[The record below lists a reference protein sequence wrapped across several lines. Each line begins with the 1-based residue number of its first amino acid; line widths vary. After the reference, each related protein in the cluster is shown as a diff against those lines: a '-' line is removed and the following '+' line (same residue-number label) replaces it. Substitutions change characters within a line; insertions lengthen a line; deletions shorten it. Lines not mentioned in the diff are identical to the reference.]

1 MASPDLMGSIRAIA
15 GKRLINGAG
24 GIMDDPLI
32 VIENARIRAVGSR
45 GAVEV
50 PSGTAV
56 IDAHECTLMPGLI
69 DAHVHLGAFNCTTFG
84 NARVSRFEFTPQLQA
99 FYALFHA
106 QLCFEMGF
114 TTLRDAGRSTPRGDF
129 AEEMCAVRDAIN
141 AGIVPGPRLL
151 VLAETVITGGHLEML
166 TLPRAMPRPQNFT
179 ADGPWELRRKVREL
193 IRSGADGI
201 KTSVSGGVALGT
213 SPDVRNMTQEELDA
227 IVDEA
232 HAFRKPVAVHC
243 FHPEGLRM
251 CVNAGVDTIEHMVYS
266 DEDSIARVRDSGIWV
281 VPTLLNRSDY
291 VIAKNVELGL
301 PPSLI
306 GMQRVIQPHCFVTFS
321 RMHESGVRIAMGTDI
336 HNVPEM
342 GSAARELELYV
353 AHGMSLL
360 DAILTA
366 TRNAAQAL
374 GLGSELG
381 TIEPGKLADILAV
394 RGNPAEDVRILQ
406 DAANIAMVMKEGR
419 VYVDR
424 LSAESRD
431 VRHPEPGRWKIL
443 DRE

>member
-1 MASPDLMGSIRAIA
+1 MGLIHAIT
-15 GKRLINGAG
+15 GKRLIDGAG
-24 GIMDDPLI
+24 GIIVDPLI
-32 VIENARIRAVGSR
+32 VVDDARIRQVGVR
-45 GAVEV
+45 GAIEM

-56 IDAHECTLMPGLI
+56 IDARDCTLMPGLI

-84 NARVSRFEFTPQLQA
+84 NARISRFEVTPQLQA

-114 TTLRDAGRSTPRGDF
+114 TTLRDAGRGTPRGGF

-151 VLAETVITGGHLEML
+151 VLAETVITGSHLEML

-266 DEDSIARVRDSGIWV
+266 DDDSIARVRDSGIWV

-291 VIAKNVELGL
+291 VITKNVELGL

-306 GMQRVIQPHCFVTFS
+306 ATQRAIQPHCFATFC

-353 AHGMSLL
+353 AHGMSPLE
-360 DAILTA
+360 AIATA
-366 TRNAAQAL
+366 TCNAAQAL
-374 GLGSELG
+374 GLGSQLG
-381 TIEPGKLADILAV
+381 TIEPGKLADLLAV
-394 RGNPAEDVRILQ
+394 KGNPADDVRVLQ
-406 DAANIAMVMKEGR
+406 DPANIALVMKEGR
-419 VYVDR
+419 LYVDR
-424 LSAESRD
+424 LSADNRG

>member
-1 MASPDLMGSIRAIA
+1 MSSTAVITGA
-15 GKRLINGAG
+15 RLIDGAG
-24 GIMDDPLI
+24 RILNDPLI
-32 VIENARIRAVGSR
+32 VIADGRFRAVGSK
-45 GAVEV
+45 GSVEV
-50 PSGTAV
+50 PEGATA
-56 IDAHECTLMPGLI
+56 IDAHDCTLMPGLI
-69 DAHVHLGAFNCTTFG
+69 DAHVHLGAFNCTSFG
-84 NARVSRFEFTPQLQA
+84 NARVSRFEVTPQLQS

-114 TTLRDAGRSTPRGDF
+114 TTLRDAGRGTPRGDF

-141 AGIVPGPRLL
+141 AGIVAGPRLL
-151 VLAETVITGGHLEML
+151 VLAETVITSGHLEMI
-166 TLPRAMPRPQNFT
+166 TLPRAMRRPENFT
-179 ADGPWELRRKVREL
+179 ADGPWALRRKVREL

-232 HAFRKPVAVHC
+232 RAFRKPVAVHC
-243 FHPEGLRM
+243 FHPEGLLM

-266 DEDSIARVRDSGIWV
+266 DDESIARVRDSGIWV

-291 VIAKNVELGL
+291 AIEKNVQQGL

-306 GMQRVIQPHCFVTFS
+306 ATQRTIQPHSFATFR
-321 RMHESGVRIAMGTDI
+321 RMREAGVRIAMGTDI

-353 AHGMSLL
+353 AHGMTALE
-360 DAILTA
+360 AIATA
-366 TRNAAQAL
+366 TCNAAQAI
-374 GLGSELG
+374 GLGTQIG
-381 TIEPGKLADILAV
+381 TIENGKLADLIAV
-394 RGNPAEDVRILQ
+394 RGNPADDVRTLQ
-406 DAANIAMVMKEGR
+406 DPGNIALVMKEGR

-424 LSAESRD
+424 LAASPRL
-431 VRHPEPGRWKIL
+431 VRHPEPGSWKII
-443 DRE
+443 DRQ